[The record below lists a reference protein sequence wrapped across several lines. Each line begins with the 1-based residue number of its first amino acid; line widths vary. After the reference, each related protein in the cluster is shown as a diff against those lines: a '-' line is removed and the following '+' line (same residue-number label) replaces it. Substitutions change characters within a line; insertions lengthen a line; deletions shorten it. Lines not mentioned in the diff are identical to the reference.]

1 MQFPD
6 FIHSQKPDP
15 CTNIKNYAH
24 VWDFFSLTPES
35 LHQLMWLY
43 SDRGIVK
50 DFAKM
55 DGFGVNTFVWVN
67 GKGERF
73 YVKYRFTAQEP
84 FDIINWEI
92 DSVIKTHMLAFA
104 NGEETL
110 DECHDRIVEECNER
124 LDDYHLAND

>member
-1 MQFPD
+1 
-6 FIHSQKPDP
+6 
-15 CTNIKNYAH
+15 
-24 VWDFFSLTPES
+24 
-35 LHQLMWLY
+35 MWLY